1 MDSTFTIGQSVS
13 LAVKCPSEQKA
24 PEAGHAVHKPGDI
37 VPAYMELYKHRSFD
51 AVSLHGSI
59 VGEFLLDAVR
69 ALKTTLLTSDNPGE
83 TRVWTNPADREDIYQ
98 TMIYLH
104 LDQTNVLSHALPL
117 INTASGRDAV
127 IVPITFVLPELV
139 TGSKNTN
146 GRMPPSCEAGRSY
159 VDPWGR
165 LYMQPLIEYF
175 LQVTLRYRLLGETAI
190 RTISAK
196 RKIKIT
202 TSPHSEPPTYSQS
215 LLEEKAVKASVD
227 VRKSWFAKPFA
238 RLNLAMAEPLPV
250 VGHAT
255 SGSCGTVGVLRMDW
269 TTSSE
274 AYDDFELGKRP
285 IRIEYYLRARTRYGT
300 RAIQED
306 ETDSN
311 STGSN
316 EARPHTRTET
326 KPLGVLEVRSS
337 DRKDVRITASEAGH
351 RSHSGTIPIPI
362 QIEDDTIPTFS
373 HLLASRDYAILVKV
387 SIQGLQH
394 AALSI
399 EVPLQVCE
407 NHYAKNC
414 DGTTGDS
421 SVFHE
426 ILASEVR
433 IFQHNASQRQADV
446 SRSYRVTKITS
457 IVSSCEVEVYG
468 DGSISSP
475 NPTSPALA
483 GSLGRC
489 SALAN
494 QSSECQRSYTS
505 S

>member
-59 VGEFLLDAVR
+59 VGKYFLDAVR
-69 ALKTTLLTSDNPGE
+69 TLRTTLLTDDDPGE
-83 TRVWTNPADREDIYQ
+83 TRVWTNPAGREDIYQ
-98 TMIYLH
+98 TMIYTH

-117 INTASGRDAV
+117 INAASGRDAV
-127 IVPITFVLPELV
+127 IVPITSVLPELV
-139 TGSKNTN
+139 AGSKNAN
-146 GRMPPSCEAGRSY
+146 SRMPPSCEAGQSY

-175 LQVTLRYRLLGETAI
+175 LQVTLRYRLPGQTAI

-196 RKIKIT
+196 RKINIT
-202 TSPHSEPPTYSQS
+202 TSSHDDPPTYSQCPR
-215 LLEEKAVKASVD
+215 EATPVEASAD

-238 RLNLAMAEPLPV
+238 RLDLAMAEPMPV

-255 SGSCGTVGVLRMDW
+255 SGSCGTVGVLRMGW

-274 AYDDFELGKRP
+274 AYDEFELGKRP
-285 IRIEYYLRARTRYGT
+285 VRIEYYLRARTRYGT

-306 ETDSN
+306 ETGGK

-316 EARPHTRTET
+316 ETRPHTRTET

-337 DRKDVRITASEAGH
+337 DRKDVRITASEAGQ

-362 QIEDDTIPTFS
+362 QIEEDTIPTFS

-399 EVPLQVCE
+399 EVPLQVVE
-407 NHYAKNC
+407 NNPVRSC

-421 SVFHE
+421 SVFRE
-426 ILASEVR
+426 MLTSEVCV
-433 IFQHNASQRQADV
+433 FKYNASQRQADV
-446 SRSYRVTKITS
+446 SRSSRVTKITS
-457 IVSSCEVEVYG
+457 IVSSCEIEVYG
-468 DGSISSP
+468 DGSISSQRF
-475 NPTSPALA
+475 TSSALA
-483 GSLGRC
+483 GSLGR
-489 SALAN
+489 
-494 QSSECQRSYTS
+494 
-505 S
+505 